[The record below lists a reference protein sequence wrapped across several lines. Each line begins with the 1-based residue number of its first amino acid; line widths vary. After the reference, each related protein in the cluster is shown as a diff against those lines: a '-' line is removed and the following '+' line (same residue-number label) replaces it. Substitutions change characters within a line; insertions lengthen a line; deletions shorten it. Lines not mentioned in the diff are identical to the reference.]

1 MAVGAL
7 AGSAVSAGASV
18 AASLAWSG
26 GAAASTIVD
35 RRIQDRLI
43 TESSGLAPSGR
54 VPGVLWTINDS
65 GHRPVLYGI
74 GPDGATVARLVVS
87 GVRNTDWEALAAG
100 RGEKGRP
107 VLWVGDIGDNGGS
120 RRQVLVHRVVEPAEL
135 KDARVQPQSFRL
147 AFPGGPRNAEAMMV
161 DPRTQRLYLV
171 SKAATGA
178 KVYAAPERLDS
189 QKVNRLTPVAT
200 APPTV
205 TDAAFL
211 PDGRIVMRNYQRGFL
226 LTGLG
231 ATPTP
236 FRLPRQEAG
245 ESLAVTPDGVA
256 VLVGQEGADR
266 SISRVSLPA
275 TAQPSSAAPAP
286 PVASVKP
293 SSRPA
298 VPVEQEGVFARAK
311 TVAIM
316 VLSAILALLFSR
328 EAMSGRRRGPPATSA
343 VGDDGLVQSPG
354 KELGTGVGAHD
365 DGVAVGD
372 GADRGGLGE
381 ARAVD
386 REPDE

>member
-1 MAVGAL
+1 
-7 AGSAVSAGASV
+7 
-18 AASLAWSG
+18 LAWSG
-26 GAAASTIVD
+26 GGAASTIVD

-54 VPGVLWTINDS
+54 VPGVLWTMNDS

-74 GPDGATVARLVVS
+74 GPDGDTVARLVVS
-87 GVRNTDWEALAAG
+87 GVRDTDWEALAAG
-100 RGEKGRP
+100 RDEKGRP

-120 RRQVLVHRVVEPAEL
+120 RRQVLVHRVVEPAKL
-135 KDARVQPQSFRL
+135 KDTRVQPQSFRL

-178 KVYAAPERLDS
+178 KVYAAPKRLDS
-189 QKVNRLTPVAT
+189 RKVNRLTPVAT
-200 APPTV
+200 APATV

-226 LTGLG
+226 LSGLG

-298 VPVEQEGVFARAK
+298 VPVGHEEGVFARAK
-311 TVAIM
+311 TVAII
-316 VLSAILALLFSR
+316 VLSAILALLVSR
-328 EAMSGRRRGPPATSA
+328 EATSGRRRGPPATSA

-354 KELGTGVGAHD
+354 KELGAGVGAHD
-365 DGVAVGD
+365 DGVAVAD
-372 GADRGGLGE
+372 GADRGVLGE
-381 ARAVD
+381 ARPVD